1 MSNNKASPSR
11 IAFKRKT
18 SIGSQNKSQPIDYE
32 RIQGDV
38 EVIAPPPPRSPPP
51 ALGGQGKLKLKLSSA
66 KIMLRKTTQAPQKTL
81 TSTVLP
87 ADAVRR
93 KSAPQ
98 LFTFTIA
105 PKAEASDLE
114 VAPPSIIPKLPV
126 LGLTHSIRRSR
137 TLGQAGTSTGLPTTE
152 DSLGQAQDSGSGSE
166 PSSSLAGGGSSTS
179 PESLLDN
186 ILSAAS
192 SVSVQ
197 SSSSSSQ
204 VSNATVA
211 QPNKAKEQ
219 QQLQPKRLLSL
230 KASPELRISPP
241 TPDTAQPKLEMLP
254 RLLLNASPRPEIFDA
269 PSPLVRSPSPGG
281 MPSPAPSP
289 SPSITLRP
297 STPPE
302 NTVVFTDDLKC
313 GICLDVYTDPRTLH
327 CLHSFCLQ
335 CLVSENFK
343 EESMWDHMDQVRS
356 EDPSSYS
363 LRSEMGGG
371 SSLELTA
378 TVSPARQRGASLSL
392 RRKKS
397 MDRLVIRSKSEGKR
411 STTSSFGT
419 RLTGSFVSEVASRCI
434 RCHNCNY
441 PTDLPLGGVRQL
453 PQNYLLVRR
462 IELLRLQAGEDV
474 IARVWCSLCTEE
486 ISATYHCISCT
497 LNLCT
502 LCKEAHERQR
512 STANHRMRSIL
523 ELRRAR
529 KQKQQQLGLG
539 DSSKLI
545 LRCGIHTNFELK
557 AFCTLCRQLACTDC
571 LVLLH
576 KGHRHETIPRAIVH
590 QGKQLREA
598 TDQTRPLCQYAEHSI
613 ERLNEIARGINARCD
628 DIQSQVERYMQGYM
642 EALEVHR
649 RTLLQQISRARE
661 SKVEVVLKQ
670 QLDLEKRTQQAMEAV
685 RFSQELCEIGADV
698 EILSFVGILLRRLE
712 FCQQFK
718 PPVDPKISDSLH
730 FLPKIRAP
738 STKDQRDIP
747 LYGIITMQVV
757 EPGLCTLQWEGF
769 SQLRLHKKA
778 DLLLHSR
785 DADGVSLCHGGL
797 EINCMIKYKDSNSKF
812 LPVEVSDN
820 RDGTYNISFTPDAQ
834 GSLILTI
841 TINERPIKG
850 SPFTFQARQ
859 VRPHTGIYHC
869 CSFCSGR
876 GNRSVK
882 CSCEGRMPGYSGCGH
897 GHAGHPGR
905 RHWSCC
911 GNVLENSECNVANKL
926 LNA

>member
-1 MSNNKASPSR
+1 MSRTNHSK
-11 IAFKRKT
+11 IIFKRK
-18 SIGSQNKSQPIDYE
+18 SSVGSKSNQLIDYE
-32 RIQGDV
+32 RIQGDL
-38 EVIAPPPPRSPPP
+38 EVVAPTVSPPP
-51 ALGGQGKLKLKLSSA
+51 VVPSSGGQGKLKLKLSSA
-66 KIMLRKTTQAPQKTL
+66 KISLRKNEQTSQNSLQAASQ
-81 TSTVLP
+81 S
-87 ADAVRR
+87 DAVRR

-105 PKAEASDLE
+105 PQVEANSVVQPPL
-114 VAPPSIIPKLPV
+114 VPKIPVFAPNS
-126 LGLTHSIRRSR
+126 SIRRSR
-137 TLGQAGTSTGLPTTE
+137 TLGLSNSAQAGTSGLTIK
-152 DSLGQAQDSGSGSE
+152 DIASQDMDSGSGSE
-166 PSSSLAGGGSSTS
+166 PTSSLAGGGSSTS

-186 ILSAAS
+186 ILSGAS

-197 SSSSSSQ
+197 SSSSSQ
-204 VSNATVA
+204 ASNATVA
-211 QPNKAKEQ
+211 QPIKSKDH
-219 QQLQPKRLLSL
+219 LLPKRLLSL

-241 TPDTAQPKLEMLP
+241 TPDTSQPKMQMLP
-254 RLLLNASPRPEIFDA
+254 QLLLAASPRPEIFDA
-269 PSPLVRSPSPGG
+269 PSPLARSPSR
-281 MPSPAPSP
+281 SPAVSPGVSP

-302 NTVVFTDDLKC
+302 STITFTDDLKC
-313 GICLDVYTDPRTLH
+313 GICLDVYTDPRTLY

-343 EESMWDHMDQVRS
+343 DESLWDQDPTRS

-363 LRSEMGGG
+363 LRSEMGG
-371 SSLELTA
+371 SSAELTA
-378 TVSPARQRGASLSL
+378 TVSPARQRGASFSL

-411 STTSSFGT
+411 STSSFGT
-419 RLTGSFVSEVASRCI
+419 RFTGSFVSEAPIRCI
-434 RCHNCNY
+434 RCHTCNY

-453 PQNYLLVRR
+453 PQNYLIVRR
-462 IELLRLQAGEDV
+462 IEALRLQAGEDV
-474 IARVWCSLCTEE
+474 ISKVWCSLCTDE

-512 STANHRMRSIL
+512 STSNHRMRSIL

-529 KQKQQQLGLG
+529 KQKQQQMGLG
-539 DSSKLI
+539 DNSKLV

-557 AFCTLCRQLACTDC
+557 AFCTQCRQLACTDC

-576 KGHRHETIPRAIVH
+576 KGHRHETISRAIGH
-590 QGKQLREA
+590 QGKLLKEA

-613 ERLNEIARGINARCD
+613 ERLNDIARGINNRCD
-628 DIQSQVERYMQGYM
+628 DIQSQVERYMQNYI
-642 EALEVHR
+642 EALDVHR

-670 QLDLEKRTQQAMEAV
+670 QLDLEKRTQQAMDAV

-698 EILSFVGILLRRLE
+698 EILSYASILLRRLE
-712 FCQQFK
+712 YCQQFK

-738 STKDQRDIP
+738 ATKDQRDIP

-757 EPGLCTLQWEGF
+757 EPGLCTLEWEGF

-797 EINCMIKYKDSNSKF
+797 EINCMLKYKDSSSKF

-834 GSLILTI
+834 GALILTI

-850 SPFTFQARQ
+850 GPFTFQARQ

-869 CSFCSGR
+869 CSFCSGK
-876 GNRSVK
+876 GNRNVM

-897 GHAGHPGR
+897 GHVGHPGR

-926 LNA
+926 LNN

>member
-1 MSNNKASPSR
+1 MSRANNSK
-11 IAFKRKT
+11 IVFKPKT
-18 SIGSQNKSQPIDYE
+18 SIGSKSSQLIDYE
-32 RIQGDV
+32 RIQGELEAV
-38 EVIAPPPPRSPPP
+38 APTASPPP
-51 ALGGQGKLKLKLSSA
+51 ALPPNSGQGKLMLKLSSA
-66 KIMLRKTTQAPQKTL
+66 KISLGKISQIPQNSLQASSAT
-81 TSTVLP
+81 
-87 ADAVRR
+87 DAVRR

-98 LFTFTIA
+98 VLAFTIA
-105 PKAEASDLE
+105 PKVEAISE
-114 VAPPSIIPKLPV
+114 TQPPSVPKLP
-126 LGLTHSIRRSR
+126 GFAPSSGIRRSR
-137 TLGQAGTSTGLPTTE
+137 TLGLSNGDQAGTTGLPTE
-152 DSLGQAQDSGSGSE
+152 DLGLQDRESCSGSE
-166 PSSSLAGGGSSTS
+166 PTSSLAGGGSSTS

-186 ILSAAS
+186 ILSGAS

-197 SSSSSSQ
+197 SSSSSQ
-204 VSNATVA
+204 ASNATVA
-211 QPNKAKEQ
+211 QPIKAKEQ
-219 QQLQPKRLLSL
+219 LLPKRLLSL
-230 KASPELRISPP
+230 KASPQLRISPP
-241 TPDTAQPKLEMLP
+241 TPDTSQPKLQMLP
-254 RLLLNASPRPEIFDA
+254 QLLLAASPRPEIFEA
-269 PSPLVRSPSPGG
+269 PSPLVMSPSRSPAV
-281 MPSPAPSP
+281 SPAVSP

-302 NTVVFTDDLKC
+302 NTITFTDDLKC

-343 EESMWDHMDQVRS
+343 DESFWDQDQARS
-356 EDPSSYS
+356 EDPSCYS
-363 LRSEMGGG
+363 LKSEMGG
-371 SSLELTA
+371 SSAELTA
-378 TVSPARQRGASLSL
+378 TVSPARQRGTSFSL

-397 MDRLVIRSKSEGKR
+397 MDRLVITSKSEGKR
-411 STTSSFGT
+411 STSSFGT
-419 RLTGSFVSEVASRCI
+419 RLTGSFVSESHTRCI
-434 RCHNCNY
+434 RCQSCNY

-462 IELLRLQAGEDV
+462 IEALRLQAGEDV
-474 IARVWCSLCTEE
+474 ISKVWCSLCTDE

-512 STANHRMRSIL
+512 TTANHRMRSIL

-539 DSSKLI
+539 DSSKLV

-557 AFCTLCRQLACTDC
+557 AFCTQCRQLACTDC

-576 KGHRHETIPRAIVH
+576 KGHRHETISRAIGH
-590 QGKQLREA
+590 QGKLLKEA

-628 DIQSQVERYMQGYM
+628 DIQNQVERYMQEYI

-649 RTLLQQISRARE
+649 RTLIQQISRARE

-670 QLDLEKRTQQAMEAV
+670 QLDLEKRTQQALDAV

-698 EILSFVGILLRRLE
+698 EILSYAAILLRRLE
-712 FCQQFK
+712 YCQQFK

-757 EPGLCTLQWEGF
+757 EPGLCTLEWQGF

-797 EINCMIKYKDSNSKF
+797 EINCMLKYKESSSKF

-850 SPFTFQARQ
+850 GPFTFQARQ

-869 CSFCSGR
+869 CSFCSGK
-876 GNRSVK
+876 GNRSVM

-926 LNA
+926 LNT

>member
-1 MSNNKASPSR
+1 MSERHIKP
-11 IAFKRKT
+11 IFKRRT
-18 SIGSQNKSQPIDYE
+18 SASTKSVSSGPPIIDYE
-32 RIQGDV
+32 RMEGENGAKV
-38 EVIAPPPPRSPPP
+38 VPTAAVAPPPPPPP
-51 ALGGQGKLKLKLSSA
+51 APTTGKLMLKLSSST
-66 KIMLRKTTQAPQKTL
+66 ITLRKNPPQGQGQRQLLQTL
-81 TSTVLP
+81 P
-87 ADAVRR
+87 IAEAVRR

-98 LFTFTIA
+98 LFTFAIA
-105 PKAEASDLE
+105 PKVEGTLADTPT
-114 VAPPSIIPKLPV
+114 VPKLE
-126 LGLTHSIRRSR
+126 LSNCIIRRSR
-137 TLGQAGTSTGLPTTE
+137 TLGLPGPVQPTLTE
-152 DSLGQAQDSGSGSE
+152 IPLEEAQVQDSGSE
-166 PSSSLAGGGSSTS
+166 QSSSLAGGGGSSTS

-186 ILSAAS
+186 ILSGAS

-204 VSNATVA
+204 ASNVTVA
-211 QPNKAKEQ
+211 QPQIRAKPE
-219 QQLQPKRLLSL
+219 QLQPKRLLSL
-230 KASPELRISPP
+230 KASPELRVSPP
-241 TPDTAQPKLEMLP
+241 TPDTAQPRQEMLP
-254 RLLLNASPRPEIFDA
+254 RLLLPSAGRPPTLEIYNAHSPMI
-269 PSPLVRSPSPGG
+269 RSRSN
-281 MPSPAPSP
+281 SPAITPSP

-302 NTVVFTDDLKC
+302 TTLITFGDELKC
-313 GICLDVYTDPRTLH
+313 AICMDVYTDPRTLH

-335 CLVSENFK
+335 CLVNENFK
-343 EESMWDHMDQVRS
+343 EEACATWDHSQS
-356 EDPSSYS
+356 EVPSNYS
-363 LRSEMGGG
+363 LRSEMGG
-371 SSLELTA
+371 SSAELA
-378 TVSPARQRGASLSL
+378 TVSPARQRGASFSL

-397 MDRLVIRSKSEGKR
+397 MDRLVVRSKSDGKR
-411 STTSSFGT
+411 STSSFST
-419 RLTGSFVSEVASRCI
+419 RFTGSFVSDIAPRCI
-434 RCHNCNY
+434 RCHVCQY
-441 PTDLPLGGVRQL
+441 PTDVPLGGVRLL

-462 IELLRLQAGEDV
+462 IEVLRLQAGEDV
-474 IARVWCSLCTEE
+474 ISRVWCSLCSDE

-497 LNLCT
+497 LNLCS

-539 DSSKLI
+539 DSSKLV
-545 LRCGIHTNFELK
+545 LKCGLHTNFELK
-557 AFCTLCRQLACTDC
+557 AFCVVCRQLACTDC

-576 KGHRHETIPRAIVH
+576 KGHRHETVARAIG
-590 QGKQLREA
+590 QLGKLLREA

-613 ERLNEIARGINARCD
+613 ERLNDIARGINARCD
-628 DIQSQVERYMQGYM
+628 DIHSQVERHMQGYF
-642 EALEVHR
+642 EAVEVHR

-661 SKVEVVLKQ
+661 SKVEIILKQ
-670 QLDLEKRTQQAMEAV
+670 QLDLEKRTQEALDAV
-685 RFSQELCEIGADV
+685 RFSQELSEIGADA
-698 EILSFVGILLRRLE
+698 EILSFVGILLKRFE

-738 STKDQRDIP
+738 ATKDQRDIP

-757 EPGLCTLQWEGF
+757 EPSLCTLEWEGF
-769 SQLRLHKKA
+769 SQLRLHRKA
-778 DLLLHSR
+778 DLMLHSR

-797 EINCMIKYKDSNSKF
+797 QINCMIKYKDSTSKF
-812 LPVEVSDN
+812 LPIDVADN
-820 RDGTYNISFTPDAQ
+820 RDGTYNISFTPDSQ
-834 GSLILTI
+834 GTLILTI
-841 TINERPIKG
+841 TINERPIKS

-869 CSFCSGR
+869 CSFCSGK
-876 GNRSVK
+876 GSRSVK

-897 GHAGHPGR
+897 GHVGHPGR